1 MKKSNIDWTIFCPT
15 IIILITI
22 CSLIVFFP
30 EKATNVVNESLSFIT
45 FNLDWVYLFLVFFFM
60 IFLFYLAFSKYGKIC
75 FGNRIRRFSTLS
87 WASMLFC
94 ASVGSSILY
103 WGTIEWA
110 YYFMEPPFGIEPYSN
125 TAAEWAATYGLF
137 HWGISAWST
146 YCLAGVIVGYYFY
159 VKKIKVFRIS
169 RACSTAIGIN
179 KYSNAVKTIID
190 IFVVLGLMAG
200 VATSL
205 GLGTPMVSEGLSRV
219 FGIKPSLLVN
229 VIIIIIWGSIFGVSV
244 FFGLEKGI
252 KRLSNINIFI
262 AFFVLAFV
270 LIVGPTSFIL
280 STFSNS
286 IGLMLQNFIHMSFY
300 TDPISKSGFPQSWTT
315 FYWAWWIVYV
325 PIVGLFIA
333 RISEGRTIKEIIL
346 GTIFIGSSGC
356 WIFFAILGNYALS
369 LELSG
374 VLKVTEAL
382 NQKGAPGAIMD
393 VLETLPM
400 SNVFIFLFVILA
412 FVSLATSFDSVAYM
426 LASITSKDIGQ
437 YIEPTRFQRIF
448 WAFAITIL
456 PIALLFLGGLKT
468 LQISSVVG
476 SLPLLIIV
484 VLMMVS
490 FIKDIKKEFSNEKV
504 RKIIIENNVDSE
516 LITEVTRL

>member
-1 MKKSNIDWTIFCPT
+1 MRKSNIDWSIFIPT
-15 IIILITI
+15 ITILVAI
-22 CSLIVFFP
+22 CSYIVFFS
-30 EKATNVVNESLSFIT
+30 EKATIAVNISLEFIT
-45 FNLDWVYLFLVFFFM
+45 YSLDWVYLFLVFSFM
-60 IFLFYLAFSKYGKIC
+60 MFLFILAFSRYGNIR
-75 FGNRIRRFSTLS
+75 FGDRNKRFSTLS

-110 YYFMEPPFGIEPYSN
+110 YYFMDPPFGIEPYSN
-125 TAAEWAATYGLF
+125 LAAEWAATYGLF
-137 HWGISAWST
+137 HWGISAWAT

-159 VKKIKVFRIS
+159 VKGIKVFRVS
-169 RACSTAIGIN
+169 RACDTVIIKN
-179 KYSNAVKTIID
+179 KVGNWLKKLID

-205 GLGTPMVSEGLSRV
+205 GLGTPMVSEGLNRI
-219 FGIKPSLLVN
+219 FGIEPSLFVN
-229 VIIIIIWGSIFGVSV
+229 VIIILIWGSIFGVSV

-252 KRLSNINIFI
+252 KRLSNINIAI
-262 AFFVLAFV
+262 AAVVLLFVLFT
-270 LIVGPTSFIL
+270 GPTSFIL

-286 IGLMLQNFIHMSFY
+286 IGLMLQNFLRMSFY
-300 TDPISKSGFPQSWTT
+300 TDPISKSGFPQAWTT

-333 RISEGRTIKEIIL
+333 RISEGRTIREIIF

-369 LELSG
+369 LELDG

-382 NQKGAPGAIMD
+382 TNKGAPGAIMD
-393 VLETLPM
+393 VLATLPM
-400 SNVFIFLFVILA
+400 SSVVIFLFIILA
-412 FVSLATSFDSVAYM
+412 FISLATSFDSVAYM
-426 LASITSKDIGQ
+426 LASITLKEAGT
-437 YIEPTRFQRIF
+437 YVEPSRGHRVF
-448 WAFAITIL
+448 WAFAITVL

-476 SLPLLIIV
+476 SLPLLVIV
-484 VLMMVS
+484 VMMIVS
-490 FIKDIKKEFSNEKV
+490 FSIDLKKDYNNE
-504 RKIIIENNVDSE
+504 SS
-516 LITEVTRL
+516 L